1 MKSTLEKIQKA
12 IELIKANDL
21 KKLGKN
27 KFSNYDYYTPE
38 QVAELVTAATHKVKL
53 LCKFDLKRNELGIT
67 GTLSVFDIESDEQ
80 PVTYEMATAIPEIKA
95 TNIAQQIGGAMT
107 YTKRYL
113 LMNAF
118 DIVDNNLDFDTTE
131 NTQKLTEKP
140 VAKQPANELDEAIL
154 TSIKNALSECKS
166 QSAVKKIWDN
176 NPELHT
182 SKQFIKLVTDRKNIL
197 IQNGIE

>member
-1 MKSTLEKIQKA
+1 MNTLEKIQKA
-12 IELIKANDL
+12 IELIKENNL

-38 QVAELVTAATHKVKL
+38 QVAELVTGATHKVKL

-67 GTLSVFDIESDEQ
+67 GTLSVFDIETKEE
-80 PVTYEMATAIPEIKA
+80 PIVYEMATAIPEIKA

-107 YTKRYL
+107 YTKRYM

-131 NTQKLTEKP
+131 NTQKLAEKP
-140 VAKQPANELDEAIL
+140 ATKQPSSELDAAIV
-154 TSIKNALSECKS
+154 TSIQNALNECKS
-166 QSAVKKIWDN
+166 QASVKKIWEN

-197 IQNGIE
+197 ISNGIE